1 MSLFLGILLTLA
13 VLLVVV
19 MIHEI
24 GHFVTA
30 RLTGMRVEEF
40 GIGIPPRVWVIHTD
54 KKGTIYTLNWLPIG
68 GFVRILGENPQD
80 ADNNKKW
87 SFITKPWFSRV
98 IVLAAGVVM
107 NFFLAFLIFTGLFIS
122 GVSPMTIIPM
132 EWYHSMVM
140 PSTHEAIKSWYLRHN
155 GLTVTALP
163 ASIALAAWLG
173 SWELVTRINSIIPQ
187 TPQDIIDDIQKSDTV
202 ILVLQ
207 SGKEIRMTPKNGKVG
222 MQIAYRDL
230 RIDHEKQIQYSGF
243 EAIAMWARE
252 TVATTRITFAYL
264 SQMVVWLFAPRTESE
279 HLEAKNMLSW
289 PIGLGSS
296 FVSIVQNSVPFAS
309 VLVMIALLSINL
321 WVINILPFPA
331 LDGGRIVTTTLYSIL
346 TYFPRG
352 RAYFTR
358 LEWILHAI
366 GFILLLGFMLY
377 VSGLDIL
384 RFF

>member
-1 MSLFLGILLTLA
+1 M
-13 VLLVVV
+13 
-19 MIHEI
+19 
-24 GHFVTA
+24 VTA
-30 RLTGMRVEEF
+30 V
-40 GIGIPPRVWVIHTD
+40 
-54 KKGTIYTLNWLPIG
+54 
-68 GFVRILGENPQD
+68 
-80 ADNNKKW
+80 
-87 SFITKPWFSRV
+87 
-98 IVLAAGVVM
+98 
-107 NFFLAFLIFTGLFIS
+107 S
-122 GVSPMTIIPM
+122 G
-132 EWYHSMVM
+132 
-140 PSTHEAIKSWYLRHN
+140 
-155 GLTVTALP
+155 
-163 ASIALAAWLG
+163 SIASWAGLG
-173 SWELVTRINSIIPQ
+173 SWELVTRVNSIIPQ
-187 TPQDIIDDIQKSDTV
+187 TPQDIIDVIQKSERV
-202 ILVLQ
+202 ILLLQ
-207 SGKEIRMTPKNGKVG
+207 SGKQIQMTPKNGKVG

-230 RIDHEKQIQYSGF
+230 HIDHEKQIQYSGL

-296 FVSIVQNSVPFAS
+296 FVSIVQNSVPLAPI
-309 VLVMIALLSINL
+309 LVMVALLSINL

-358 LEWILHAI
+358 VEWVLHAT